1 MFILSKGYSS
11 HNFHLISTKLYGNY
25 GIRGDTG
32 NYGIRGDTGN
42 YFLDGN
48 CQILKIY
55 GTFEDKYLSCIA
67 ISHEP
72 TLYIDFIWQTIKQIT
87 KAPGPLAKSI

>member
-11 HNFHLISTKLYGNY
+11 HNFHLISTKLY
-25 GIRGDTG
+25 G